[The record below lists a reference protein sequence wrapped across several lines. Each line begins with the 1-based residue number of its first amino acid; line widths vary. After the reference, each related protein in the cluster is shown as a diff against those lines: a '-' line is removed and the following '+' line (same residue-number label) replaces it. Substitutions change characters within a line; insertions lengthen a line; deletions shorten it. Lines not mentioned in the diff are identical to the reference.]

1 MEENGLYIKPEKCI
15 WKVKEVDFLSLVM
28 EREGIKIQEDKVTGV
43 LEWLMPKTVKDIQKF
58 LGLANYYRRF
68 VKDFVKI
75 AKPLHKLV
83 KKDKKWSWGE
93 EQEKAFRELK
103 RVFTTRPILV
113 VPDLNNVRGPLTH
126 DSGVCYLPT

>member
-28 EREGIKIQEDKVTGV
+28 ERGGIKMQEDKVTGV
-43 LEWLMPKTVKDIQKF
+43 LEWPMPKTVKDIQKF

-126 DSGVCYLPT
+126 DSGVRYLPT